1 MGQPAIQISGPVRNR
16 APLQT
21 VPASYPSPLEGV
33 GVAICLLG
41 LSIFTTLSTGAVLMY
56 NFHRGAPPFAVNA
69 DFFPFGRR
77 FARRHSA

>member
-56 NFHRGAPPFAVNA
+56 NFPVSYTHLDVYKRQMEIIA
-69 DFFPFGRR
+69 
-77 FARRHSA
+77 